1 MTPRAIAFSVLSM
14 FWTAVMVM
22 LWRTFVA
29 PRLRRRVRV
38 VTPAPEIAAVKLP
51 PPWQAVSPRH
61 PKTGE
66 VIQLPPIPSYLTDAY
81 VFLDARLGVAM
92 LANMPVIRG
101 KPGESWLFRVHG
113 DHWCTVRAAGWND
126 IETVDKLKSYQPSL
140 AS

>member
-1 MTPRAIAFSVLSM
+1 MTPKALAYIVLALFWIVVAI
-14 FWTAVMVM
+14 M
-22 LWRTFVA
+22 LFRTFIL
-29 PRLRRRVRV
+29 PRLRRRIKV
-38 VTPAPEIAAVKLP
+38 VATAPEIAAVKLP

-66 VIQLPPIPSYLTDAY
+66 VITLPPIPSYLTDAY

-92 LANMPVIRG
+92 LANMPVVRG

-126 IETVDKLKSYQPSL
+126 IETVEKLKSYQPSI
-140 AS
+140 A